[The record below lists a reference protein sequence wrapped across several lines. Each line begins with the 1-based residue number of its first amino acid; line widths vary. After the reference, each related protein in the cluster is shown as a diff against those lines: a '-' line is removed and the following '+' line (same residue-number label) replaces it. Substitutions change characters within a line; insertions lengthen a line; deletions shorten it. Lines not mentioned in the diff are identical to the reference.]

1 MKSFLGSLLAVVF
14 LVAAIMNPVQA
25 EVKQKIEKLDD
36 LPRHTYKIEMK
47 AVELIDNDAALMK
60 LAGEVKQ
67 DLLDDLNK
75 FEI

>member
-47 AVELIDNDAALMK
+47 AVE
-60 LAGEVKQ
+60 
-67 DLLDDLNK
+67 
-75 FEI
+75 